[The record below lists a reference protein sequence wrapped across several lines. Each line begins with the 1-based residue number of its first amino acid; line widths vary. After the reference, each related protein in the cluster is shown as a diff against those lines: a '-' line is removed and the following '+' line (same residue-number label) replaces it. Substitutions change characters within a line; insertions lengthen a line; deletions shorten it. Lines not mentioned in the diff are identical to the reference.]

1 MPNTIYNNT
10 VFFLYVQEY
19 LPFFQQNQQVIMR
32 SGVPVAGAMRSAVFW
47 PGIVMGIIMGIIA
60 GIILQTACTALNNTD
75 HSGGLAS

>member
-19 LPFFQQNQQVIMR
+19 LAFFQQNQQVIML
-32 SGVPVAGAMRSAVFW
+32 SGVPVAAARPSAVF
-47 PGIVMGIIMGIIA
+47 GLGIIQGV
-60 GIILQTACTALNNTD
+60 ILQTACTALDNTD